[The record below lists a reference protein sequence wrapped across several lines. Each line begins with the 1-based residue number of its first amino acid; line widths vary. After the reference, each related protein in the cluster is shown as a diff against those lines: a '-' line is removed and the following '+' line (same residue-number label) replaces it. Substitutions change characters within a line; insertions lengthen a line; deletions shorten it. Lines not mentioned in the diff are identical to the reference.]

1 AGSFQPSRIGLGSM
15 RGAPR
20 PAGRIS
26 NSRWGASAVV
36 LPMWPIV
43 VPPRTL
49 APLTSFLATKS
60 FGFRP
65 SGAVVEATS
74 AAGVLRASC
83 AAPPAALALA
93 RVGWA
98 KRRTFASAATGA
110 GVAVGAG
117 CAETRRASV
126 RVLLVAG
133 DVGA

>member
-1 AGSFQPSRIGLGSM
+1 M
-15 RGAPR
+15 RGAPL

-26 NSRWGASAVV
+26 DSRCGASGVV
-36 LPMWPIV
+36 LPMWAIV

-74 AAGVLRASC
+74 AVVVRVPDSC

-93 RVGWA
+93 RVGLA
-98 KRRTFASAATGA
+98 NRRTLASVALAGAAV

-117 CAETRRASV
+117 FAATRRASV
-126 RVLLVAG
+126 FVVLVA
-133 DVGA
+133 A